1 VAGGKR
7 LTHVGL
13 EKMEFSMATQSNI
26 HFYLN
31 WAKERI
37 DEMDATLAS
46 LETKV
51 SEVQADAR
59 VKANQVLVELRKK
72 RDDFRSTVKKQAEA
86 DEATWIKAKAQLETE
101 WSAFET
107 EVKKYVDSFGKKI
120 EQQQAT
126 FKLQAAAQ
134 LKAWREAADKLRTAG
149 KEFAAER
156 RGEIEATVKRMEV
169 DAAVAEER
177 LQKLNQAG
185 MQSWS
190 ALMGAL
196 AETRAAFD
204 RANQAAQEAFKRAA

>member
-1 VAGGKR
+1 
-7 LTHVGL
+7 
-13 EKMEFSMATQSNI
+13 MPTQSSI

-37 DEMDATLAS
+37 DEMDATLVS
-46 LETKV
+46 LESKA

-59 VKANQVLVELRKK
+59 VKANQAMADLGKK
-72 RDDFRSTVKKQAEA
+72 RDDFRDTVKKQAEA
-86 DEATWIKAKAQLETE
+86 NEASWIRTKAQLKSE

-107 EVKKYVDSFGKKI
+107 EVKQYVDSFGKQI

-134 LKAWREAADKLRTAG
+134 VKAWREAADKLRSAG

-156 RGEIEATVKRMEV
+156 RGEIEAIVKRMEG
-169 DAAVAEER
+169 DAAAAEEK

-190 ALMGAL
+190 ALTAAL
-196 AETRAAFD
+196 TETRGAFD
-204 RANQAAQEAFKRAA
+204 RANQAAQEAFKRAT